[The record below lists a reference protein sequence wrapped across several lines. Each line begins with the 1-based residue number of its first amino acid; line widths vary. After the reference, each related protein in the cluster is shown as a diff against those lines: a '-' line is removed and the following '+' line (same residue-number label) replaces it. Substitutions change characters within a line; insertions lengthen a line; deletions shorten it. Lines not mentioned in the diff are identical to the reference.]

1 MRSAIC
7 NFSEIA
13 PVKNVLLHRPGEE
26 LLNLTPNSLNRLLF
40 DEIPYMKVAQQE
52 HDAFAKTLEDCGV
65 EVLYLENVLL
75 EAIESGK
82 AREELTWEY
91 LHEANIQSE
100 QTERD
105 VSAFLSSL
113 TLEKLVQTMVS

>member
-1 MRSAIC
+1 MQTPIYIK
-7 NFSEIA
+7 SE
-13 PVKNVLLHRPGEE
+13 VGRLKKVLLHRPGRE
-26 LLNLTPNSLNRLLF
+26 LENLMPDYLARQLF
-40 DEIPYMKVAQQE
+40 DDIPYLVTAQQE

-105 VSAFLSSL
+105 VSAFRAV
-113 TLEKLVQTMVS
+113 TVGNR